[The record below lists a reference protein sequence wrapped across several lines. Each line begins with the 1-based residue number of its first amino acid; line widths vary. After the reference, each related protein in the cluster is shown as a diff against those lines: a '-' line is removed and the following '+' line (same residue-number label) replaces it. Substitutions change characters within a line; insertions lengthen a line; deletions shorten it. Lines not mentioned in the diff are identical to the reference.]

1 VSINSIPEVEI
12 KNTVGNPIP
21 ISGTVSVDNFAPVTL
36 ANTSLNDASGR
47 LRTSNTR
54 LLGEFRNMYG
64 TTGPME
70 IQTHF
75 EGAGTQTITPVG
87 ITLSASGD
95 SFIVTFSQRYLGEVF
110 SDFDEAVSYI
120 DNFITNARKGENA

>member
-1 VSINSIPEVEI
+1 MQNKAKEVFNKLAQLI
-12 KNTVGNPIP
+12 KEDEFVNT
-21 ISGTVSVDNFAPVTL
+21 D
-36 ANTSLNDASGR
+36 
-47 LRTSNTR
+47 
-54 LLGEFRNMYG
+54 
-64 TTGPME
+64 
-70 IQTHF
+70 
-75 EGAGTQTITPVG
+75 TPVG